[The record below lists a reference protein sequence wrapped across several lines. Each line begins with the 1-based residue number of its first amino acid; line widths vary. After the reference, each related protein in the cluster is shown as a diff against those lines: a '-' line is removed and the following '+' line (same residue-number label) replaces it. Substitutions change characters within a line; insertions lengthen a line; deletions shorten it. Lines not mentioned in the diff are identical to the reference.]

1 MPAVTPVSESVPVFF
16 AFAEFT
22 DLAISRC
29 VPAGCSRLR
38 VRLFLYFTFA
48 YACAVGAGTG
58 ARGACAFDFDFDN
71 FRSECCPHGIG
82 IARYTCSR
90 GATSQSVPLR

>member
-1 MPAVTPVSESVPVFF
+1 M
-16 AFAEFT
+16 
-22 DLAISRC
+22 R
-29 VPAGCSRLR
+29 
-38 VRLFLYFTFA
+38 
-48 YACAVGAGTG
+48 ACVGAGAG

-90 GATSQSVPLR
+90 GATSQSVPAAVMAGAALASGAKKPAPAPALVEALAER